1 LLFIWLILNY
11 IITEVN
17 LESVNY
23 YNLVFMTSNKLLL
36 VMFCLFTAA
45 VISCDLFNAD
55 QLNDPNQ
62 ISSEQADPDFLINNI
77 QLEFKNVYR
86 RAAQIGA
93 LNTRMKPMFGEN
105 YDHAY
110 SPQSFNGIYNSS
122 YSNVLIDA
130 KYLIT
135 IAEERG
141 LYFHTGMAKVMK
153 AYTLILMVDLFGDL
167 PYSEAFI
174 GGANLNPSL
183 DPGEEIYVSA
193 IELLNE
199 AINDLNN
206 KNRVGMPENDLY
218 YTGLTDEEKVDRWTR
233 TANTIL
239 LKAHLNMGNSQE
251 INNLVA
257 ENMLIDSPE
266 HNFVFRYSSNA
277 HNPDSRHPDFAGN
290 YSGFAEQLMSVNY
303 MNMLVNDKGDEMARD
318 PRARYYFYRQYITDS
333 PLPSNNCYHDSQN
346 PPAHFQEG
354 DPWCIVPNGEGYVGL
369 DHLSRM
375 SLHIPYEHRTTFGV
389 YPAGGRYDAS
399 QGQKVNTEMGY
410 RGAGFEPILMSSFT
424 HFMLA
429 EAAVSLGING
439 NGRQYLETA
448 VRHSM
453 ETVSNFGAEQAEN
466 YFGEITDEKID
477 EYVSVVNDR
486 WDDADYNNLR
496 AISMEYYL
504 ALWPNGY
511 EAYNMMRRTGYPN
524 RSDNLQPAVSSNPGS
539 WYYSLYYPAVM
550 VERNSNVDQKSRT
563 NRVFWNEGTNL
574 FFDF

>member
-1 LLFIWLILNY
+1 MLFIWLILNY
-11 IITEVN
+11 IITDVN
-17 LESVNY
+17 LESVKFKNT
-23 YNLVFMTSNKLLL
+23 VVMASNKLLL
-36 VMFCLFTAA
+36 VMFCLFVAA
-45 VISCDLFNAD
+45 AISCDLFNAD

-62 ISSEQADPDFLINNI
+62 VSAEQVDPDFLINNI
-77 QLEFKNVYR
+77 QLEFKDLYR
-86 RAAQIGA
+86 SAAHIGA
-93 LNTRMKPMFGEN
+93 ENTRMRPMFGQI
-105 YDHAY
+105 YDYAY
-110 SPQSFNGIYNSS
+110 SPRSFNRIYNSS

-130 KYLIT
+130 KHLIPV
-135 IAEERG
+135 AEERG
-141 LYFHTGMAKVMK
+141 LYFHMGMAKVMK

-183 DPGEEIYVSA
+183 DTGEEIYVAA

-199 AINDLNN
+199 AKTDLGND
-206 KNRVGMPENDLY
+206 NRVGMPENDLY
-218 YTGLTDEEKVDRWTR
+218 YTGLSKEEKVDRWTR

-239 LKAHLNMGNSQE
+239 LKAHLNMGNRQAIE
-251 INNLVA
+251 KLAADNR
-257 ENMLIDSPE
+257 LIDSPE

-277 HNPDSRHPDFAGN
+277 QHPDSRHPDFTNN
-290 YSGFAEQLMSVNY
+290 YSGFVEQMMSVNY

-318 PRARYYFYRQYITDS
+318 PRIRYYFYRQHITDI
-333 PLPSNNCYHDSQN
+333 PLPLNHCYLNSQN

-389 YPAGGRYDAS
+389 YPAGGSYDAN
-399 QGQKVNTEMGY
+399 QVLTVNPEMGY

-424 HFMLA
+424 YFMLA
-429 EAAVSLGING
+429 EAVVSLGING

-448 VRHSM
+448 VRQSM
-453 ETVSNFGAEQAEN
+453 ETVRDFGAEQAEN
-466 YFGEITDEKID
+466 YFGQITDEKVD

-486 WDDADYNNLR
+486 WDDADYDNLR

-563 NRVFWNEGTNL
+563 DRVFWNESANL